1 MLSAFKKNLAL
12 HILNWFGMHSV
23 PPPPK
28 EEEEEMTEGETSF
41 QIRGIRGVLKNR
53 N

>member
-28 EEEEEMTEGETSF
+28 EEEEMTEGETSF
-41 QIRGIRGVLKNR
+41 QITGIRGVLKNR

>member
-1 MLSAFKKNLAL
+1 
-12 HILNWFGMHSV
+12 MHSI

-41 QIRGIRGVLKNR
+41 QIRGVLKNR